1 MLVSLNK
8 ELVAWCWLRHWMI
21 IVWWE
26 EGSVVKCCMYGG
38 KLFHF
43 KIAKGCA
50 ANRKPSEFLGEDAD
64 ECRVLKNSN
73 CRCIKLWRSFN
84 NRYSCDKVW
93 KKLLSGIMGLVN
105 TINFCDY
112 EASSETFLDC
122 PVHGL
127 YKQFLLETCLWKE
140 DELLYRIEKQL
151 LCSWLCIFNVLRSD
165 FTCIIYFNVAKG
177 KRVIIYCI

>member
-1 MLVSLNK
+1 MVNYFISRLQKAAQPTEIHQNFSARMPKRTECWPTVISDVSN
-8 ELVAWCWLRHWMI
+8 
-21 IVWWE
+21 
-26 EGSVVKCCMYGG
+26 S
-38 KLFHF
+38 
-43 KIAKGCA
+43 
-50 ANRKPSEFLGEDAD
+50 D
-64 ECRVLKNSN
+64 EVLT
-73 CRCIKLWRSFN
+73 

-112 EASSETFLDC
+112 EASSETFLNR
-122 PVHGL
+122 PVYGL